1 MAKRSNIRRR
11 GKSWVACGRANGKQ
25 FWRSFKTRDEAELF
39 LARQLERRARGQEPE
54 RRVRVTFKE
63 AAESWY
69 ATRGQEKGWSPS
81 TRRDYRSVL
90 DVHLL
95 PAFQD
100 VTLDRITPAR
110 IEAWRAEAMTPYT
123 DEDGV
128 LRVRLPRRTA
138 QKTLAIMHGI
148 FEPARRTGCT

>member
-1 MAKRSNIRRR
+1 VAKRSNIRRR

-25 FWRSFKTRDEAELF
+25 FWRSFKTRHEAELF